1 MSLSVLKS
9 QIGDCRGMVYVKVST
24 SGYSPIISD
33 GEMLIF
39 HEKSS
44 SQCQSEWCRNVSLA
58 RNPPA
63 IGVPLEHMDRIS
75 HVLGFNVLILGIY
88 YKRLPDSYAIVLER
102 MPEQV
107 RERRYPEFVNR
118 MSNRQKLNDISQLF
132 IPLLLDMF
140 LRHQIRNLE
149 QSSQDTVSY
158 RALYNY
164 LRDAQKLLSRIL
176 GAGFADVASRLEVEE
191 WSTLLA
197 PKGAC
202 SLSDVDDDVLSCF
215 DGYSAVTHSAW
226 TAWLRYVFTS
236 SLEYEPVEMGRNKSF
251 NTTEVKRTHEPI
263 GHIDKTVIQDDSTA
277 DSDMMNYSLD
287 RIDEMLESKDLFKLV
302 SDITC

>member
-1 MSLSVLKS
+1 
-9 QIGDCRGMVYVKVST
+9 MVCVKVAT
-24 SGYSPIISD
+24 SGYSPIISG

-39 HEKSS
+39 HEKNSP
-44 SQCQSEWCRNVSLA
+44 QCQSEWCRNVSLA

-63 IGVPLEHMDRIS
+63 IGVPLEHMNRIS

-88 YKRLPDSYAIVLER
+88 YKRLPGSYAIMLER

-140 LRHQIRNLE
+140 LKHQIMNLE
-149 QSSQDTVSY
+149 QSSQDTVSC
-158 RALYNY
+158 RPLYNY

-197 PKGAC
+197 PKGVC
-202 SLSDVDDDVLSCF
+202 SLSDVDDEVLSCF
-215 DGYSAVTHSAW
+215 GGYSAVTHSAW
-226 TAWLRYVFTS
+226 TAWLRYIFNS
-236 SLEYEPVEMGRNKSF
+236 SLEYKPVEIGRNKSF
-251 NTTEVKRTHEPI
+251 KTTEVECAHKSVE
-263 GHIDKTVIQDDSTA
+263 HINKTVIQDSSMA
-277 DSDMMNYSLD
+277 GSDTINSSLD
-287 RIDEMLESKDLFKLV
+287 RIDKMLESKDLFEIV
-302 SDITC
+302 SN